1 MPISQNPDQ
10 NSCHKPAQDSTQST
24 DDFLQWLKTQI
35 PLLNHMGLG
44 DLEFDGCK
52 LRLPAAL
59 APNINDKGTGF
70 GGSLATLATISGW
83 CLTTL
88 LLRDRSLDCDVM
100 IRDCEMRYLAPV
112 NGDFY
117 AEVTLPGADQVDGF
131 LARLKEKGRARLA
144 LEVSVI
150 QQGTKA
156 LAMQGNYVAVVRE

>member
-1 MPISQNPDQ
+1 MPTSQNPDKNASQ
-10 NSCHKPAQDSTQST
+10 KPAQDCAQST
-24 DDFLQWLKTQI
+24 DVFLQWLKTQI

-44 DLEFDGCK
+44 DLEFDGSK

-88 LLRDRSLDCDVM
+88 LLRDRFLDCDVM

-112 NGDFY
+112 NGDFH
-117 AEVTLPGADQVDGF
+117 AEVSLPDTDQVDGF

-144 LEVSVI
+144 LDVSVI
-150 QQGTKA
+150 QDGRKA
-156 LAMQGNYVAVVRE
+156 LTMQGNYVAIVR